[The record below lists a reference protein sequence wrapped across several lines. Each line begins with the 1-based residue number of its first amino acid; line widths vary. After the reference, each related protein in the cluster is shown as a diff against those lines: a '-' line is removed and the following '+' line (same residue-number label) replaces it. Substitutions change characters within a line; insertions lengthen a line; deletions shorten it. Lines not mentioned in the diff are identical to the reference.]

1 MFLLKLKIS
10 NYIQHDLGFD
20 PFSPETVLFFML
32 YFISQFYELLSGN
45 KQNWLWLLLIQS
57 KSCFELKYLHSSRNY
72 GILCLGI
79 GSYLE
84 YICEQLDDTSWGL
97 DET

>member
-1 MFLLKLKIS
+1 MQFMFLLKLKIS

-45 KQNWLWLLLIQS
+45 K
-57 KSCFELKYLHSSRNY
+57 
-72 GILCLGI
+72 
-79 GSYLE
+79 
-84 YICEQLDDTSWGL
+84 
-97 DET
+97 